1 VHLDDALGL
10 IAEVP
15 DFPEPGVLFRDLSP
29 LFADAGAFK
38 AVTDALAGTL
48 DPGVEALAGV
58 EARGFLL
65 AAAVGYARGL
75 GVVLVRKPGKLPKV
89 AGRVDYALEYGTATV
104 ELPADVVRRASG
116 SRSSTTSWP
125 RAARSRRRASSWR
138 TWEPSSTACRWSW
151 NWVRWAAARSS
162 ATGRSTPCRFA
173 EPVTRVIRSVIRVIG
188 AGTREFRPRSRE
200 CGLESRGLR
209 VRHAG

>member
-1 VHLDDALGL
+1 MELDDALGL

-38 AVTDALAGTL
+38 AVTDALAETL
-48 DPGVEALAGV
+48 EPGVEALAGV

-75 GVVLVRKPGKLPKV
+75 GVVLIRKPGKLPQV

-104 ELPADVVRRASG
+104 ELPAGVVKPGQRIAILDDVL
-116 SRSSTTSWP
+116 
-125 RAARSRRRASSWR
+125 
-138 TWEPSSTACRWSW
+138 
-151 NWVRWAAARSS
+151 
-162 ATGRSTPCRFA
+162 ATGGTVAATGKLLEDAGA
-173 EPVTRVIRSVIRVIG
+173 EVDGVSVVLELG
-188 AGTREFRPRSRE
+188 ALGGREVLGGRK
-200 CGLESRGLR
+200 
-209 VRHAG
+209 VHALKTC

>member
-1 VHLDDALGL
+1 MELDDALGL

-38 AVTDALAGTL
+38 AVTDALAGGL
-48 DPGVEALAGV
+48 DDNVEALAGV

-75 GVVLVRKPGKLPKV
+75 GVVLIRKPGKLPQV

-104 ELPADVVRRASG
+104 ELPAGVVRPGQRVAILDD
-116 SRSSTTSWP
+116 
-125 RAARSRRRASSWR
+125 
-138 TWEPSSTACRWSW
+138 
-151 NWVRWAAARSS
+151 VL
-162 ATGRSTPCRFA
+162 ATGGTVA
-173 EPVTRVIRSVIRVIG
+173 ATGKLLEDAGAVVDGVSVVLELG
-188 AGTREFRPRSRE
+188 ALGGRQVLGDRKVHA
-200 CGLESRGLR
+200 LR
-209 VRHAG
+209 TC